1 MWVRVWLAGTSLAGR
16 WLAGTIIAG
25 LLSACAVVDPV
36 DSRYDT
42 VARSL
47 AKGRNESIFLNLI
60 RASHD
65 YPLSFV
71 TVANVTPSMTNV
83 TSLGL
88 PSFLFGPALNNVLP
102 TAAGRDVVFGST
114 TASNSTSVATN
125 FSVSTQETSAF
136 YEGFLKPI
144 DLQVLDYFIRQGYS
158 RELLFWLFTDSVEI
172 TIGGG
177 QPVGTRYNP
186 PEDYGCIPRDS
197 KRRCF
202 GDFVLV
208 AIAAGVTVE
217 ERTLQTAGG
226 GGSGGGQDKGG
237 SGKTET
243 RIFSRFCF
251 NPVFAQRAANAMGPE
266 LYQLVTHRYADLP
279 PSAFQPKCGNPKWDP
294 VSEASKPQLDSFNF
308 SVGGKINFKIVP
320 RSAYGVFEFLGTLIK
335 IQREHPPRAATA
347 YIPDERLDE
356 QQQLP
361 TLRTVAAGSDPYL
374 IQVVSGNTDSR
385 CFVHSWFYDGE
396 YCVPES
402 ATNTK
407 RIFSLL
413 AQLIAIQT
421 AATDLSI
428 TPVVRVIQ

>member
-16 WLAGTIIAG
+16 WLAGTIIVG

-88 PSFLFGPALNNVLP
+88 PSFLFGSALNNVLP

-114 TASNSTSVATN
+114 TASNSTSGATN

-177 QPVGTRYNP
+177 QPRANVANG
-186 PEDYGCIPRDS
+186 G
-197 KRRCF
+197 RR
-202 GDFVLV
+202 
-208 AIAAGVTVE
+208 
-217 ERTLQTAGG
+217 RQW
-226 GGSGGGQDKGG
+226 
-237 SGKTET
+237 
-243 RIFSRFCF
+243 R
-251 NPVFAQRAANAMGPE
+251 RA
-266 LYQLVTHRYADLP
+266 R
-279 PSAFQPKCGNPKWDP
+279 
-294 VSEASKPQLDSFNF
+294 
-308 SVGGKINFKIVP
+308 
-320 RSAYGVFEFLGTLIK
+320 
-335 IQREHPPRAATA
+335 
-347 YIPDERLDE
+347 
-356 QQQLP
+356 
-361 TLRTVAAGSDPYL
+361 
-374 IQVVSGNTDSR
+374 
-385 CFVHSWFYDGE
+385 
-396 YCVPES
+396 
-402 ATNTK
+402 
-407 RIFSLL
+407 
-413 AQLIAIQT
+413 
-421 AATDLSI
+421 
-428 TPVVRVIQ
+428 